1 MVQIKRGTNL
11 FTKHLRFR
19 FIKKKKKKNI
29 KICTAQMY
37 HTFSYQNPVNNFNIL
52 SHRDETRRDE
62 KA

>member
-1 MVQIKRGTNL
+1 M
-11 FTKHLRFR
+11 
-19 FIKKKKKKNI
+19 KKKKKKNI